1 MTLTNSKRLA
11 KNTILMYIRML
22 FLLCISFYT
31 SRVILQQL
39 GVEDYGIYNVVGSV
53 VAMFSSLKSIF
64 SMSTQRFLNYEMG
77 ANNGDNLNTIYCTSI
92 FVNIFISII
101 FIIIVEII
109 GLWFL
114 NTSINVPQDRF
125 VAANWVFHLSV
136 FTTVITIINT
146 TFDAEIIAHE
156 KMNFYAYL
164 SIFEGFAKLFIV
176 YLLSISALDKLIFYG
191 LLHFGVILLVAIINS
206 LYCRRNFVECHLNFR
221 FEKAYLKRMTSFAG
235 WNFFGT
241 NAYVFAQNGMN
252 MVLNVFGGPAVN
264 AARGIAYQINAAV
277 MQFINNIVIVVNP
290 FCVKTYASGA
300 HKKAANAIILA
311 SKVLFT
317 VQFCISVPMLFLT
330 GFLLGLWL
338 DEVPDYSIDFVR
350 LIIVYSIIRSV
361 HPSMDI
367 WFKSVGDI
375 KYYQIFEGIFLLL
388 PVGVSYLALRHGM
401 SFNWTFI
408 IMSAFEV
415 VNLIGITIIA
425 KHISDFPIS
434 DYYRRT
440 LLPCL
445 SMGVIGILFFLLAD
459 NVNFNSILNLCFL
472 MVVCII
478 VSLCFMFFIGLN
490 RDEKVL
496 ITNLIKRK

>member
-1 MTLTNSKRLA
+1 
-11 KNTILMYIRML
+11 MYIRML

-53 VAMFSSLKSIF
+53 VAMFSSLRSIF

-101 FIIIVEII
+101 FIIIVEIV

-125 VAANWVFHLSV
+125 VAANWVFHLSIL
-136 FTTVITIINT
+136 TTVVTIINT

-176 YLLSISALDKLIFYG
+176 YLLSVAALDKLIFYG
-191 LLHFGVILLVAIINS
+191 LLHFGVILLVAIING
-206 LYCRRNFVECHLNFR
+206 LYCRRNFDECHVNFKL
-221 FEKAYLKRMTSFAG
+221 EKTYLKRMTSFAG
-235 WNFFGT
+235 WNFLGT
-241 NAYVFAQNGMN
+241 NAYVLAQNGMN

-277 MQFINNIVIVVNP
+277 MQFINNVVIVVNP
-290 FCVKTYASGA
+290 FCVKTYASGE
-300 HKKAANAIILA
+300 HTKAANAIILA
-311 SKVLFT
+311 SKILFS
-317 VQFCISVPMLFLT
+317 VQFCISIPILFLT
-330 GFLLGLWL
+330 GFLMRLWL
-338 DEVPDYSIDFVR
+338 GNVPDYSIDFVR

-367 WFKSVGDI
+367 WFKSVGNI
-375 KYYQIFEGIFLLL
+375 KYYQIFEGILLLL
-388 PVGVSYLALRHGM
+388 PVFFSYIALRVGM

-408 IMSAFEV
+408 IMSFFEV
-415 VNLIGITIIA
+415 VNLVSITVIA
-425 KHISDFPIS
+425 KQISDFPII

-445 SMGVIGILFFLLAD
+445 CMGAIGVMFFLLVN
-459 NVNFNSILNLCFL
+459 NVELNFILCLIFL
-472 MVVCII
+472 IICII
-478 VSLCFMFFIGLN
+478 TSLYFMFFIGLN
-490 RDEKVL
+490 KEEKALV
-496 ITNLIKRK
+496 TNLIKRK